1 MKRLL
6 IVLGVIVLSACANMP
21 SAPTTITATAQGAK
35 NLSTLTKAVT
45 EAGLADT
52 LAGPGP
58 FTVFAPSDE
67 AFAKL
72 PAGRLDALLKDKE
85 QLRAVL
91 TFHVIPGKVMAAD
104 VTNTRIKTVN
114 GAEASVSRS
123 GDMVGFE
130 DGLVVQANVAATNG
144 VIHVIDTVAIP
155 PRR

>member
-6 IVLGVIVLSACANMP
+6 IALGAVVMSACANMP
-21 SAPTTITATAQGAK
+21 SAPTTITATAQNTK

-52 LAGPGP
+52 LAGAGP

-72 PAGRLDALLKDKE
+72 PPGRLDALLKDKE

-91 TFHVIPGKVMAAD
+91 TYHVLPGKVMAAD
-104 VTNTRIKTVN
+104 VTNARIKTVN
-114 GAEASVSRS
+114 GAEVNVSKS
-123 GDMVGFE
+123 GDLVAFE
-130 DGLVVQANVAATNG
+130 DGLVTQANINATNG
-144 VIHVIDTVAIP
+144 VVHIIDTVAIP